1 MKEII
6 KYGGLLLVITGVA
19 AGLLAYVDSFTKP
32 KIDQQKRAE
41 EEAALDWVLPQAKEG
56 VIVPCL
62 VEEKLLYYMGYA
74 HKDTTVLVGYAFLA
88 IGRGYAGDIETMVG
102 VDTSGV
108 ITGIK
113 ILSQKE
119 TPGFGS
125 RIVEI
130 RPEGEEPWFQ
140 CQFRGK
146 KANQVAVE
154 KDRGEINS
162 ITGATISS
170 RAVANSIREGALSLE
185 KLIKEAKEE

>member
-1 MKEII
+1 MKEVV
-6 KYGGLLLVITGVA
+6 KFGGILLFITGLA
-19 AGLLAYVDSFTKP
+19 AGLLAYVDSLTKP
-32 KIDQQKRAE
+32 KIEEQKKSE
-41 EEAALDWVLPQAKEG
+41 QETALGWVLPQAKEG
-56 VIVPCL
+56 VIVPCGP
-62 VEEKLLYYMGYA
+62 EGEALYYIGYA
-74 HKDTTVLVGYAFLA
+74 RKETTDLVGYAFLA
-88 IGRGYAGDIETMVG
+88 KGTGYSSDIETMVG

-108 ITGIK
+108 ITGIR
-113 ILSQKE
+113 ILSQEE
-119 TPGFGS
+119 TPGLGS
-125 RIVEI
+125 RIIEV
-130 RPEGEEPWFQ
+130 RPGEEEPWFQ